1 MALGFAMTRCRHV
14 PTTKAPV
21 VTSTGAYAYCL
32 APVVEHQ
39 PVPLGH
45 AYKYP
50 NPSSLKAAV
59 NSLFMAA
66 E

>member
-1 MALGFAMTRCRHV
+1 MAPGFAMTRCRHV

-21 VTSTGAYAYCL
+21 GNFNRCL
-32 APVVEHQ
+32 RLLFGP
-39 PVPLGH
+39 GW

-50 NPSSLKAAV
+50 NPSPLEAAV